1 MEPRNRANGT
11 RSSDVLTALGIA
23 KRIVSTEMIERGVKR
38 PEAER
43 IVARQ
48 AGISPS
54 SIENMRRGRIKDD
67 EKLRSKIKRAFA
79 VFLERQIAGLEHELA
94 LARAAQRECD
104 FSSAEAAIAA
114 ARAALAERLT

>member
-1 MEPRNRANGT
+1 MEPKNPANDT

-23 KRIVSTEMIERGVKR
+23 ERMVSTEMIKRGVKR

-79 VFLERQIAGLEHELA
+79 AFLERQIAGLEHELA